1 MKSRKCKNMMKFF
14 ILQKLTRNTSQLKRK
29 GLSIMASMIL
39 KAIIGLSRV
48 IRLDIGLK
56 LVSSLEKELLV
67 KSLNVEITKR
77 KRMSLSKW

>member
-14 ILQKLTRNTSQLKRK
+14 ILLKLTRNINRLKRK

-39 KAIIGLSRV
+39 KAIIELSRV

-56 LVSSLEKELLV
+56 LVSSLGKELLV

>member
-1 MKSRKCKNMMKFF
+1 MMKFF

-39 KAIIGLSRV
+39 KAIIELSRV

>member
-1 MKSRKCKNMMKFF
+1 MSSRKCKNMMKFF
-14 ILQKLTRNTSQLKRK
+14 ILQKLTRNTNQLKRK

-39 KAIIGLSRV
+39 KAIIELSRV

-56 LVSSLEKELLV
+56 LVSSLGKELLV

>member
-14 ILQKLTRNTSQLKRK
+14 ILQKLTRNTNRLKRK

-39 KAIIGLSRV
+39 KAIIELSRV

>member
-1 MKSRKCKNMMKFF
+1 MRSQKCKNMMKFF
-14 ILQKLTRNTSQLKRK
+14 ILQKLTRNTNLLKRK

-39 KAIIGLSRV
+39 KAIIELLRV
-48 IRLDIGLK
+48 IRLDIGSK

>member
-14 ILQKLTRNTSQLKRK
+14 ILQKQIRNISQLKRK

-39 KAIIGLSRV
+39 KAITELSRA

-56 LVSSLEKELLV
+56 LVSLLEKVLLDR
-67 KSLNVEITKR
+67 SLNVETTKR
-77 KRMSLSKW
+77 KRMLQSKW

>member
-1 MKSRKCKNMMKFF
+1 MSLRKCKNMMKFF
-14 ILQKLTRNTSQLKRK
+14 ILQKLTRNTNQLKRK

-39 KAIIGLSRV
+39 KAITELSRV
-48 IRLDIGLK
+48 IRLDIGSK

>member
-1 MKSRKCKNMMKFF
+1 
-14 ILQKLTRNTSQLKRK
+14 
-29 GLSIMASMIL
+29 MASMIL
-39 KAIIGLSRV
+39 KAIIELSRV
-48 IRLDIGLK
+48 IRLDIGSK

>member
-1 MKSRKCKNMMKFF
+1 MRSQKCKNMMKFF
-14 ILQKLTRNTSQLKRK
+14 ILQKLTRNTNLLKRK

-39 KAIIGLSRV
+39 KAIIELLRV
-48 IRLDIGLK
+48 IRLDIGSK

-77 KRMSLSKW
+77 KRMSQSKW

>member
-14 ILQKLTRNTSQLKRK
+14 ILQKLTRNTNRLKRK

>member
-1 MKSRKCKNMMKFF
+1 MMKFF
-14 ILQKLTRNTSQLKRK
+14 ILQKLTRNINLLKRK

-39 KAIIGLSRV
+39 KAIIELSRV
-48 IRLDIGLK
+48 IRLDIGSK